1 MSDAP
6 HPSAPGPF
14 DVLLTR
20 ADGAIDLVMGRRR
33 EGWAKLDVSAD
44 GFWNSF
50 LALPACLPALL
61 VTWLAHGR
69 FIVGQG
75 SEVSP
80 GALVA
85 SLALIEAAIWLVT
98 IGLFVALAGPLKLTD
113 RLVPAVIAVNWASV
127 PIAYARAVPA
137 SIALLAGMG
146 PGIAFVTL
154 VIEVLILVAYWRLLG
169 AALERGVPMV
179 LGMFLGTL
187 VIGYA
192 LADAGHGLFGL
203 VPPAPDPSSPIS

>member
-6 HPSAPGPF
+6 HPRPPGTF
-14 DVLLTR
+14 DTVLTR

-50 LALPACLPALL
+50 LAIPACAPALV

-69 FIVGQG
+69 YLLDGGAAVSMGGLVVALAII
-75 SEVSP
+75 EV
-80 GALVA
+80 
-85 SLALIEAAIWLVT
+85 AIWLLT
-98 IGLFVALAGPLKLTD
+98 IGLFVALAGPFRLSD
-113 RLVPAVIAVNWASV
+113 RLVPTVIAVNWASV

-137 SIALLAGMG
+137 AIALLVGMG

-154 VIEVLILVAYWRLLG
+154 VVEVLILIAYWRVLG
-169 AALERGVPMV
+169 AALERGVSVV
-179 LGMFLGTL
+179 LAAFLATL
-187 VIGYA
+187 VVGYA
-192 LADAGHGLFGL
+192 LADLGHRLFGL
-203 VPPAPDPSSPIS
+203 LPAA